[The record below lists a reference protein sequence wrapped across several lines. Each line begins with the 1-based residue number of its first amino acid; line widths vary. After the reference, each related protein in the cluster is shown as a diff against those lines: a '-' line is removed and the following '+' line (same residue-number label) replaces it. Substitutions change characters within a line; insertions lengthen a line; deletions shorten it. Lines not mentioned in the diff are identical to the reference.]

1 MRSIKIVLLLA
12 LSIQTSISATEVT
25 IICTGDIIPGSM
37 IMPSPPFKKTS
48 RFRLKNNTFRYV
60 SHILKRGDITI
71 GNLEGPIGYD
81 GLKIIDK
88 GFHGYSFRFAPG
100 SAKILRHAG
109 FTALNLANNHTFDC
123 TGEGLYETYL
133 DLYRS
138 GILSVGLYKL
148 PWHIPELPHAA
159 QWTMPIQEVKGLKA
173 ALLGFSSREVF
184 KSINYTRECIDV
196 ISSAKEKADL
206 CIVTFHGGAE
216 LSNRAVNRTEYY
228 LEERRGNTIAFS
240 RAAIDAGADLVFGHG
255 PHVLRGMEFYKGKL
269 IAYSLGN
276 FCDLGLM
283 KYIYPDNENIQ
294 KSVILEVV
302 LNERGNYLRAKIYPV
317 TTAARGIPKTDTKQ
331 RGIQIINFFS
341 R

>member
-1 MRSIKIVLLLA
+1 MQIIKTIFIIILFCQAALA
-12 LSIQTSISATEVT
+12 AKEIT
-25 IICTGDIIPGSM
+25 IICTGDIIPGSE
-37 IMPSPPFKKTS
+37 IIPSPPFKKTS
-48 RFRLKNNTFRYV
+48 RFKLENNTFRHV

-81 GLKIIDK
+81 GLQVIDK

-100 SAKILRHAG
+100 TAKILKQAG
-109 FTALNLANNHTFDC
+109 FTALNLANNHAFDC

-133 DLYRS
+133 AFYQS
-138 GILSVGLYKL
+138 EILPVGLYGL
-148 PWHIPELPHAA
+148 PWHIPELPLEA
-159 QWTMPIQEVKGLKA
+159 QWTMPIQKIKGLKVA
-173 ALLGFSSREVF
+173 ILGFASREVF
-184 KSINYTRECIDV
+184 KSINYIEECIDSIRTAEEV
-196 ISSAKEKADL
+196 SDI

-216 LSNRAVNRTEYY
+216 LSNRAVNQTEYY
-228 LEERRGNTIAFS
+228 LKERRGNTIAFA

-255 PHVLRGMEFYKGKL
+255 PHVLRGMEFYRGKI

-283 KYIYPDNENIQ
+283 EYIYPGNITIK

-302 LNERGNYLRAKIYPV
+302 LNERGEYLRGKVYPV
-317 TTAARGIPKTDTKQ
+317 TTADKGIPMVDRKQ
-331 RGIQIINFFS
+331 RGIKIINTYS

>member
-1 MRSIKIVLLLA
+1 MRSIKLVLLLI
-12 LSIQTSISATEVT
+12 LSIQTSLTATEVT
-25 IICTGDIIPGSM
+25 IICTGDIIPGSE
-37 IMPSPPFKKTS
+37 IIPSPPFKKTS
-48 RFRLKNNTFRYV
+48 RFKLESNTFRHV

-81 GLKIIDK
+81 GLQIIDK

-100 SAKILRHAG
+100 AAKILKHAG

-133 DLYRS
+133 AFYRS
-138 GILSVGLYKL
+138 GILPVGLYEL
-148 PWHIPELPHAA
+148 PWHIPELPLAA
-159 QWTMPIQEVKGLKA
+159 QWTMPIQKIKGLKV
-173 ALLGFSSREVF
+173 ALLGFASREVF

-196 ISSAKEKADL
+196 IRIAKKASDL

-216 LSNRAVNRTEYY
+216 LSNRAVNQTEYY
-228 LEERRGNTIAFS
+228 LDERRGNTIAFA

-255 PHVLRGMEFYKGKL
+255 PHVLRGMDFYKRKV

-276 FCDLGLM
+276 FCDRGLM
-283 KYIYPDNENIQ
+283 KYIYPGNTNIQ

-302 LNERGNYLRAKIYPV
+302 LNERGDYIKAKVYPV
-317 TTAARGIPKTDTKQ
+317 TTAEKGMPMLDPKQQGIEILNT
-331 RGIQIINFFS
+331 FS